1 MSKLELAK
9 EKIKEFYPKILV
21 EVLKDALDL
30 YDEDLNNI
38 TSNKFIGEYAAN
50 SFETNYGDNE
60 GIVNMVAETEDII
73 SLNALMMFMCINT
86 NYALSP
92 LNTDQYY
99 ISQFKIAIY
108 LHKIY
113 SKTSDTYLN
122 IADSINQITEGG
134 ND

>member
-38 TSNKFIGEYAAN
+38 KSDKFIGEYAAN

-73 SLNALMMFMCINT
+73 SLNALMMFMCINA

-113 SKTSDTYLN
+113 SKTSDTSLYIYN
-122 IADSINQITEGG
+122 RPY
-134 ND
+134 